1 MVKRTGGGIEM
12 KAQEIEQAAKNVYPQ
27 CDGLRN
33 IYNNAD
39 NDLKEEG
46 FVKGANFVN
55 IRQPYTAE
63 DMQSIIKYIIN
74 ALFDAKSSLTYSI
87 SRDKWMQYV
96 DYKWKEVTITHIL
109 KLWEVSKNEKHT

>member
-1 MVKRTGGGIEM
+1 MT
-12 KAQEIEQAAKNVYPQ
+12 AQEIEQEAYKRQ
-27 CDGLRN
+27 FG
-33 IYNNAD
+33 NNSEVFIA
-39 NDLKEEG
+39 
-46 FVKGANFVN
+46 GANFVN
-55 IRQPYTAE
+55 SKQPYTAE